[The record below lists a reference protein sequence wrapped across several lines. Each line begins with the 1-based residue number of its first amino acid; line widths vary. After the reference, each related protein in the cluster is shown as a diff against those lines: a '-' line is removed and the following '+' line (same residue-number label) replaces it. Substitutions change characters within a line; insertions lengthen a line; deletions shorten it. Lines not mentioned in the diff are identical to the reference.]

1 MVSLNLFL
9 ICSNKH
15 KLKIRPTVSSHES
28 QPSSLLFHLTLS
40 ILPFMPFWV
49 WNDKLTIS
57 SRGREL
63 WWIPKWQTLLIS
75 HAFYGSG
82 EQSENAAPGSCRF
95 SFTHAGVCACIQS
108 WVDNCVYTIFIT
120 VRFLSVENQTWQ
132 CVCQTSERNLSLPTL
147 PVKPESCICMCCIKA
162 SDTVLSLILD
172 AFF

>member
-1 MVSLNLFL
+1 MDT
-9 ICSNKH
+9 KMTD
-15 KLKIRPTVSSHES
+15 PTHFSC
-28 QPSSLLFHLTLS
+28 
-40 ILPFMPFWV
+40 IL
-49 WNDKLTIS
+49 
-57 SRGREL
+57 
-63 WWIPKWQTLLIS
+63 WIWRTKYVGDPCNWYAP
-75 HAFYGSG
+75 HYGT
-82 EQSENAAPGSCRF
+82 ENAAPGSCRF

-172 AFF
+172 AFFKIGEDI

>member
-49 WNDKLTIS
+49 WYDKLTIS

-82 EQSENAAPGSCRF
+82 EQSMWETRVIGMHLTMELRMLPQEVVGSPLPMVVFAHAFSPGL
-95 SFTHAGVCACIQS
+95 
-108 WVDNCVYTIFIT
+108 IT
-120 VRFLSVENQTWQ
+120 VYIPFSSLFVSFLLKIRHGNV
-132 CVCQTSERNLSLPTL
+132 CVRLQKGISAYPHFL
-147 PVKPESCICMCCIKA
+147 
-162 SDTVLSLILD
+162 
-172 AFF
+172 